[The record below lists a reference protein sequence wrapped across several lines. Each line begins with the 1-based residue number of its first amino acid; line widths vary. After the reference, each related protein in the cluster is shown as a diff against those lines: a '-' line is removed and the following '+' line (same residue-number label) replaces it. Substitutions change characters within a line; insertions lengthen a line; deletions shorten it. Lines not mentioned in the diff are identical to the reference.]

1 MSDFEPAV
9 TAFLLLKT
17 NRAWLEL
24 SVPERVAAFQE
35 NVLPAV
41 KDKAQDVRWRYYDTE
56 FYTARVTDIWVW
68 EARSHEAFQ
77 LAIEALRETPFWDHY
92 FEIVEILVGV
102 ENGYAKHYDSDI
114 LAINNA

>member
-9 TAFLLLKT
+9 TAFILLKT

-35 NVLPAV
+35 NVLPAI
-41 KDKAQDVRWRYYDTE
+41 KDKAKDVRSRYYDTE

-68 EARSHEAFQ
+68 EARDHEAFQ
-77 LAIEALRETPFWDHY
+77 LVIEALRETPFWDHY

-102 ENGYAKHYDSDI
+102 ENGYAKHYDTDI
-114 LAINNA
+114 LTTIDA

>member
-9 TAFLLLKT
+9 TAFILLKT

-35 NVLPAV
+35 RVLPAI
-41 KDKAQDVRWRYYDTE
+41 KDRAEDVRWRYFDTE

-68 EARSHEAFQ
+68 EARDHDAFQ
-77 LAIEALRETPFWDHY
+77 LVIEALRETPFWDHY
-92 FEIVEILVGV
+92 FEIVDILVGV
-102 ENGYAKHYDSDI
+102 ENATTKHYGTGI
-114 LAINNA
+114 LAAVNA